1 MSSDHTFHRRDAL
14 AAALGGFELAH
25 PFVRAL
31 AKSGS
36 LVPTPAQTAGPFYP
50 APRPLEQDMDL
61 TLLAGHKERA
71 QGQVIHLAGRVLDA
85 SGKPL
90 RNATVEIWQANAR
103 GRYDHP
109 RDINPAPL
117 DPNFQGFGVQTT
129 DAEGRYRFKTIKPGA
144 YPMNPVNPDAVRP
157 PHIHFD
163 VARGKTHLVTQMYFP
178 GERLNA
184 DDGIFRALG
193 ADKSAAIGKIVPDTT
208 EPDALFIHWDI
219 VLRA

>member
-1 MSSDHTFHRRDAL
+1 
-14 AAALGGFELAH
+14 
-25 PFVRAL
+25 
-31 AKSGS
+31 
-36 LVPTPAQTAGPFYP
+36 
-50 APRPLEQDMDL
+50 
-61 TLLAGHKERA
+61 
-71 QGQVIHLAGRVLDA
+71 
-85 SGKPL
+85 
-90 RNATVEIWQANAR
+90 
-103 GRYDHP
+103 
-109 RDINPAPL
+109 
-117 DPNFQGFGVQTT
+117 VQTT
-129 DAEGRYRFKTIKPGA
+129 DAQGRYRFKTIKPGA